1 MYVWYLFQWQN
12 IYKVHMDDALID
24 SRVAKKAARKTLLIK
39 QTKKKWINVQFL

>member
-1 MYVWYLFQWQN
+1 
-12 IYKVHMDDALID
+12 MDDALID